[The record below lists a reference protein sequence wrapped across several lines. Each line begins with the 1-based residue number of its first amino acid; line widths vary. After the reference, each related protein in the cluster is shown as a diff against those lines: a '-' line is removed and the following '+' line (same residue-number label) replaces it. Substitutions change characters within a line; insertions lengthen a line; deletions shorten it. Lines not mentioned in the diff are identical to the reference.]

1 MLHLIWRT
9 CNDNDIIIII
19 IIFISIIEKGSEM
32 QDMERAASANARLI
46 QDRQALIKIC
56 GDMRRANC
64 KWINWLRLAAMFFF
78 NNKEAT

>member
-1 MLHLIWRT
+1 
-9 CNDNDIIIII
+9 
-19 IIFISIIEKGSEM
+19 M

-64 KWINWLRLAAMFFF
+64 KWSSILLNWLRLAAMFFLTTRKQPNLTNLNLTSCNLTLHNQTEPDF
-78 NNKEAT
+78 A